1 MTAMGADSSRLSCR
15 EVIGLLG
22 DYLES
27 ALTEQQLLEL
37 EAHIAGCEPCQAYLR
52 TYKRTKT
59 LTAATE
65 RVAMPA
71 EMKDRLRQFLVR
83 ALCEG

>member
-1 MTAMGADSSRLSCR
+1 MSCAKTSELRLD
-15 EVIGLLG
+15 VVVG
-22 DYLES
+22 
-27 ALTEQQLLEL
+27 QLLEL

-83 ALCEG
+83 ALREG